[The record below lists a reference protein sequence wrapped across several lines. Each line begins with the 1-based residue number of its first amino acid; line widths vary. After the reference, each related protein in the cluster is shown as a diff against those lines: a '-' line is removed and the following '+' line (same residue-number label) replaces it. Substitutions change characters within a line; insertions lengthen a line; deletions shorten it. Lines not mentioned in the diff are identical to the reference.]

1 VRTQAWLPLVAT
13 LVSLEFALALA
24 RRWWATRR
32 PYLRSWSVSLLLF
45 AGGSAA
51 LWYGTAFGWST
62 PTFRVYYACGAVLSV
77 PWLALGEIELLLRPR
92 AARVVAVFVGLL
104 SINAAFLVATAPGVD
119 GASIGGTALPSGSE
133 YFPTGVRVLAVVAN
147 SVGTLVVVGGTL
159 WSGLRSRRSG
169 AAARARFRATLLI
182 VVGVLVVAGSSRLTF
197 LGETDALA
205 VCLATG
211 AGLMYVGFLAA
222 ARRPGAHR
230 AQRRTRRAEAREETY
245 APGELG
251 AEATPA
257 VPKAGQATVAPG

>member
-1 VRTQAWLPLVAT
+1 VRSQAWLPLVAT

-62 PTFRVYYACGAVLSV
+62 ATFRTYYACGAVLSV
-77 PWLALGEIELLLRPR
+77 PWLALGEVELLLRPR
-92 AARVVAVFVGLL
+92 AARVVAVFVALL
-104 SINAAFLVATAPGVD
+104 SVNAAFLVATAPGVA
-119 GASIGGTALPSGSE
+119 GVSIAGTALPSGSD
-133 YFPTGVRVLAVVAN
+133 YFPAGVHVLAVVAN

-159 WSGLRSRRSG
+159 WSGRRSRRAG
-169 AAARARFRATLLI
+169 QAARARFRATLLI
-182 VVGVLVVAGSSRLTF
+182 VAGVLVVAGSSRLTF
-197 LGETDALA
+197 LGKTDALA

-230 AQRRTRRAEAREETY
+230 AQRRRQRAEAREGTY

-251 AEATPA
+251 DGPA
-257 VPKAGQATVAPG
+257 VPAAVEGQPTVAPG